1 MSNGREMEWDHVY
14 VIGLAIVA
22 TTLLALEKANLSVVG
37 IGLILA
43 VLAPGMVDA
52 KDAIAGFGNKAVVAV
67 GALYVVGEG
76 FLRTGAASLLASR
89 ILARTGN
96 SEALIALT
104 IMIFAAVFSAFV
116 NNTLVVVMLM
126 PVITSISRETGLFPS
141 RFLIPLSYA
150 SIVGGMTT
158 LVGTSTNLLVSGVL
172 EDLGRPKIEMFEMSK
187 AGLIFASVGVVY
199 MATLGRH
206 LLPKIPSLSTQ
217 ASAAE
222 IHEYVTEVTI
232 GPGSPLIG
240 KRIDDVGSTDAKR
253 ARASM
258 VVRNEAVL
266 RPPFGEATVQAG
278 DILEVSGKVQDLA
291 SLHQD
296 PSHTVELDTEA
307 YNPSTMSFFEIA
319 LSPTSENVG
328 RTVRDLHLKSEHG
341 AVVVGV
347 MRNGEH
353 LQVRIADLRMGAGD
367 VLLAFG
373 NEKSRE
379 SLRESTQFHL
389 IEGVHEKIYRRDK
402 APVASAIVA
411 GIVVLFVLG
420 VEPVTAALAG
430 ALAMVVSGCLTVAQ
444 ANRSINWPILT
455 FIAGTLAL
463 SRALESTG
471 ANARVAELFA
481 GLGAISPYA
490 VLAGL
495 YLVTIVLTELVSN
508 NAVAVIMTP
517 VAIATA
523 ASAGIDERLLVLAV
537 AFGASTSFANPLG
550 YKTNLLVYGPG
561 GYRFRD
567 YLRVGLLMD
576 VLLAATGLLILP
588 WFWPM

>member
-278 DILEVSGKVQDLA
+278 DILEVD
-291 SLHQD
+291 
-296 PSHTVELDTEA
+296 
-307 YNPSTMSFFEIA
+307 
-319 LSPTSENVG
+319 
-328 RTVRDLHLKSEHG
+328 RKS
-341 AVVVGV
+341 VV
-347 MRNGEH
+347 
-353 LQVRIADLRMGAGD
+353 
-367 VLLAFG
+367 
-373 NEKSRE
+373 
-379 SLRESTQFHL
+379 
-389 IEGVHEKIYRRDK
+389 
-402 APVASAIVA
+402 
-411 GIVVLFVLG
+411 
-420 VEPVTAALAG
+420 
-430 ALAMVVSGCLTVAQ
+430 
-444 ANRSINWPILT
+444 
-455 FIAGTLAL
+455 
-463 SRALESTG
+463 
-471 ANARVAELFA
+471 
-481 GLGAISPYA
+481 
-490 VLAGL
+490 
-495 YLVTIVLTELVSN
+495 
-508 NAVAVIMTP
+508 
-517 VAIATA
+517 
-523 ASAGIDERLLVLAV
+523 
-537 AFGASTSFANPLG
+537 
-550 YKTNLLVYGPG
+550 
-561 GYRFRD
+561 
-567 YLRVGLLMD
+567 
-576 VLLAATGLLILP
+576 
-588 WFWPM
+588 